1 MLTNSHCQGK
11 NCTCN
16 SCPSSPLPTMS
27 PFDQVIPE
35 DQALSVSKSNPQ
47 AEEAVKTGSKCVGSP
62 VKGPHQ
68 DATEDRKVDNPVQ
81 EELQKSPSKV
91 QAKVDT
97 NLKRK
102 SESKVREPKVKTNL
116 VSDKVNVNKTEVK
129 NVKKDKQAT
138 SKPKSIE
145 VVSNKPVAK
154 VVVSKTSQN
163 DSSEEKPVREV
174 TNGSIGN
181 NDVNVENGGNV
192 KEQSCG
198 GKFIL

>member
-1 MLTNSHCQGK
+1 MPTTNHYQGK

-27 PFDQVIPE
+27 PLDQVILE
-35 DQALSVSKSNPQ
+35 DKALSVSKSTPQ
-47 AEEAVKTGSKCVGSP
+47 AEEVVKTDTKCVGSP

-68 DATEDRKVDNPVQ
+68 NATEDSKVDSPVQ

-102 SESKVREPKVKTNL
+102 SDSKVREPKVKTNL

-129 NVKKDKQAT
+129 NVKKDNKAA
-138 SKPKSIE
+138 SKPKSTE
-145 VVSNKPVAK
+145 VSNKPVAK
-154 VVVSKTSQN
+154 VSLSKPNQN
-163 DSSEEKPVREV
+163 DSNEDKPVREV
-174 TNGSIGN
+174 TNENIGTN
-181 NDVNVENGGNV
+181 AVNVEDDGNV
-192 KEQSCG
+192 KEKPCG
-198 GKFIL
+198 GKFI

>member
-27 PFDQVIPE
+27 PLDQVIPE
-35 DQALSVSKSNPQ
+35 DKALSVSKTAPQ
-47 AEEAVKTGSKCVGSP
+47 SEEVVKTGSKCVGSP
-62 VKGPHQ
+62 LKGPHQ

-91 QAKVDT
+91 HAKVDT

-102 SESKVREPKVKTNL
+102 SESKVREPKVKTNV
-116 VSDKVNVNKTEVK
+116 VSDKVNKTEVK

-138 SKPKSIE
+138 SKPKTIE

-154 VVVSKTSQN
+154 VLVSKASQN
-163 DSSEEKPVREV
+163 DNSEEKPVRV
-174 TNGSIGN
+174 TNGNIGTN
-181 NDVNVENGGNV
+181 AVNVENGGNV